1 MEEQCIL
8 CLENMINETPLS
20 CGHVFHINC
29 IKKHFKPECP
39 ICRTEH
45 NIPVL
50 GSKPEL
56 FLPFNTETTGD
67 VYTQIFDNNYMYLQV
82 YFEFEEH
89 EEENHEEEDEENP
102 RYDNWDYEDV

>member
-39 ICRTEH
+39 ICRTKH

-67 VYTQIFDNNYMYLQV
+67 VYTQIFDNYI
-82 YFEFEEH
+82 EFEEDEQD
-89 EEENHEEEDEENP
+89 EEDEEDEENP